1 MALKAID
8 SLDNLMGGAAK
19 QRFRDALDQVLKNA
33 IDPNTSVKTKRQ
45 ITITLSVV
53 PDDER
58 KTIGLHFDVKHKLAA
73 PDAITKTCLLER
85 DDKGRVMAFENADG
99 ALAGQID
106 IEDVAQPATSGA
118 TGANVLR
125 FGGQK

>member
-1 MALKAID
+1 MPLKAID

-33 IDPNTSVKTKRQ
+33 IDPNTNVKTKRQ
-45 ITITLSVV
+45 ITITLSVT
-53 PDDER
+53 PDAER

-73 PDAITKTCLLER
+73 PEAISKTCLLER
-85 DDKGRVMAFENADG
+85 DDKGRVMAFESADQ
-99 ALAGQID
+99 LAGQVD
-106 IEDVAQPATSGA
+106 IEDVAQPAMTGA

-125 FGGQK
+125 FAGQK